1 MDRTQTLNENIRL
14 FKDIEKNKEIIRNIL
29 TVKESFDIIEKILS
43 SVLESFIGFHRWLCQ
58 R

>member
-29 TVKESFDIIEKILS
+29 PVKESFDIIEKILS
-43 SVLESFIGFHRWLCQ
+43 SVLRKLIWFS
-58 R
+58 